1 MPQSLKIEE
10 FIFKGNSL
18 PIMDVRSPKEF
29 EHAHI
34 PGAISFPMMNNE
46 ERIAIGTIFKQQ
58 GREEAVMKGFELIGP
73 KFADFVKQANLLF
86 PGKEILVYC
95 WRGGLRSN
103 IMSFVLETAGF
114 KICLLKGGYKA
125 FRRKALVVLEEP
137 LPLLVLGGMT
147 GSGKTVVL
155 KSLAEK
161 GEKIID
167 LEALANH
174 KGSAFGALGELPQP
188 SNEHFENLLAKTIM
202 DAGSVGRIWVENE
215 SRMIGRIKIPD
226 LFFSFMRKAP
236 VIELSIPQNERIN
249 EIKRV
254 YANFKKS
261 DLIACTEK
269 LRKKLGG
276 LRMNDAI
283 NSLEEGNLEAWIKIL
298 LVYYD
303 ENYQYAGEG
312 RLPNSITKIEFEKIN
327 PERIAAIILEQLT
340 MKL

>member
-1 MPQSLKIEE
+1 
-10 FIFKGNSL
+10 
-18 PIMDVRSPKEF
+18 MDVRSPKEF

-103 IMSFVLETAGF
+103 IMAFVLETAGF

-283 NSLEEGNLEAWIKIL
+283 NSLEDGNLEAWIKIL

-327 PERIAAIILEQLT
+327 PERIAAFILEQLT

>member
-1 MPQSLKIEE
+1 
-10 FIFKGNSL
+10 
-18 PIMDVRSPKEF
+18 
-29 EHAHI
+29 
-34 PGAISFPMMNNE
+34 
-46 ERIAIGTIFKQQ
+46 
-58 GREEAVMKGFELIGP
+58 
-73 KFADFVKQANLLF
+73 
-86 PGKEILVYC
+86 
-95 WRGGLRSN
+95 
-103 IMSFVLETAGF
+103 MSFVLETAGF